1 MQKALCSIII
11 RTKNEERWIG
21 PCLKAV
27 QKQSYQNFEIILVD
41 NESTDSTLKRAK
53 EFEIEKIIT
62 ISDYLPG
69 KALNEGIKHAFGT
82 YIVCI
87 SAHCIPVNNHW
98 LENLLK
104 AIEQDDSVAGAY
116 GRQEPM
122 SFSSMADK
130 RDLLLVFGLDSKIQ
144 IKDSFFHNANSIIKK
159 DILDQFPF
167 DDETT
172 NIEDRL
178 WGRQMIKNGY
188 KIAYTPD
195 ASVYHHHGI
204 HQDGDPKRLNNV
216 VRIIENMSDISDMG
230 KINPAELN
238 IFAVIPLKGPA
249 LKLGSKTLLHYTIE
263 VAKKSK
269 YIDKVILS
277 TDKAENIALAESL
290 GAECPFIRPPE
301 LSEEWVNLETVQ
313 QYNLEQLESLD
324 MYPDLIVH
332 LEVTFPFRQE
342 NLLDDMIKFAVIQGY
357 DSVLACHRESGFLWQ
372 EKESGEFMRIDS
384 GDIPRVLKEKS
395 YVGLHGL
402 ACITRPEF
410 VRRGS
415 LMGEKIGL
423 FKVDNPLSYLE
434 IRDHDSRQ
442 IAEKLLSE

>member
-1 MQKALCSIII
+1 MVSIII
-11 RTKNEERWIG
+11 RTKNEERWINS
-21 PCLKAV
+21 CLEAIFNQTYNK
-27 QKQSYQNFEIILVD
+27 FEIIIVD
-41 NESTDSTLKRAK
+41 NESSDATIDKA
-53 EFEIEKIIT
+53 EKYDVKKVVT

-69 KALNEGIKHAFGT
+69 KALNKGIQFAEGK

-98 LENLLK
+98 LENLVQ
-104 AIEQDDSVAGAY
+104 AIEQDDAIAGAY

-130 RDLLLVFGLDSKIQ
+130 RDLMLVFGLDPKIQ
-144 IKDSFFHNANSIIKK
+144 IRDSFFHNANSIIRKH
-159 DILDQFPF
+159 ILDHFPF
-167 DDETT
+167 DVETT

-178 WGRQMIKNGY
+178 WGRQMIENGY
-188 KIAYTPD
+188 KLAYTPD

-204 HQDGDPKRLNNV
+204 HQDGDPERLNNV
-216 VRIIENMSDISDMG
+216 VRIIENMSGLSEIG
-230 KINPAELN
+230 QINPTDLN
-238 IFAVIPLKGPA
+238 IFAVIPLKGLA
-249 LKLGSKTLLHYTIE
+249 LKLGSKTSMHYTIE
-263 VAKKSK
+263 AAKNSK
-269 YIDKVILS
+269 YINKVIVA
-277 TDKAENIALAESL
+277 TDNEESITLAESL
-290 GAECPFIRPPE
+290 GAECPFIRAPE
-301 LSEEWVNLETVQ
+301 LSEEWVNLDAVQ

-332 LEVTFPFRQE
+332 LEVTFPFRQK
-342 NLLDDMIKFAVIQGY
+342 NLLDDMIKFTVIQGY
-357 DSVLACHRESGFLWQ
+357 DSVIACHRESGFLWQ
-372 EKESGEFMRIDS
+372 EQESGDFMRIDS

-434 IRDHDSRQ
+434 IRDHDSRK
-442 IAEKLLSE
+442 IAEKFLSE